1 MPTFNDAYYWL
12 NNFVEPADP
21 YMHLSFTANELRGRI
36 EALAGGPTVP
46 ILVAINKIILFS
58 EGSTD
63 PFERA
68 EIRLVCARSYF
79 YLGYYNRALN
89 QLDAAGKAYLSDS
102 HNQAVVFWMT
112 GCVLMVLGNNI
123 EALQLWQ
130 RSLDKFTTLATSQ
143 HVQQRRADW
152 YQGRCIEMMDD
163 INANI

>member
-1 MPTFNDAYYWL
+1 MPTFEDAYSWL
-12 NNFVEPADP
+12 NIFVEPADP

-36 EALAGGPTVP
+36 EALAGSPIVP
-46 ILVAINKIILFS
+46 ILVLINGIILFS

-79 YLGYYNRALN
+79 NLGYYNRALN

-112 GCVLMVLGNNI
+112 GCVLKVLGNNI
-123 EALQLWQ
+123 EAIQLWQ
-130 RSLDKFTTLATSQ
+130 RSLDKFTTLAKSQ
-143 HVQQRRADW
+143 HVQQRGADW
-152 YQGRCIEMMDD
+152 YQGRCIEMKDD
-163 INANI
+163 INASI